1 MAITV
6 KHSNFFNG
14 GRALIKR
21 LAYFAFLFYLFL
33 PIINYAQ
40 SKDDKVCLECHGER
54 TFTTTRNGKEIS
66 LFINGKSFA
75 GSVHEEISCTGCH
88 DDVNPNDLP
97 HAEKLKKVVCAN
109 CHDKIAEQYNRSL
122 HGVARA
128 KGVTLAPTCVTCH
141 SEHEILSPKN
151 PKSKT
156 FVMNIPG
163 LCGSCHK
170 EGTQVSKILTST
182 TTQTSIYEN
191 YSESIHGDGLYK
203 RGLTVTAVCTSCH
216 TAHDILPHTN
226 PESTINRNNVSKTCM
241 KCHTQIES
249 VHQKI
254 INGQLWE
261 KQPNKIPVC
270 IECHQPHKVR
280 RVFYED
286 SLPNEMCMKCHSNK
300 NLTKVENG
308 KTVSLYVDIE
318 HFKNSVH
325 QNNSCVKCHTNVN
338 PQSNPVCKNS
348 GKVDCSICHQA
359 QVEDYKVSIHGQ
371 KHFSGDKNAPY
382 CTDCHTSHNVQSK
395 NSQTSPTF
403 SRNVPELCGNCHR
416 EGKNIATALDE
427 SHKGIVA
434 NYKESIHGKGLLQ
447 SGLLVTATCVDC
459 HSSHKE
465 LPKNDPNSTVNPK
478 NIGKT
483 CAKCHLGVYEAFR
496 KSIHSPEIA
505 KTDKRL
511 PVCNDCH
518 FSHEINRVD
527 LQDFRQSIVQQC
539 GQCHQDVTE
548 TYFETFH
555 GKVTKLGN
563 TGAAKCFDCHGSHNI
578 LPASDINSTLN
589 RKNIIQTC
597 QKCHP
602 NSNRKFVG
610 YLTHAT
616 HHDRAK
622 YPFLFFTYTFMVILL
637 IGTFSFF
644 GLHTLFWFIRLMKDK
659 IKNKN
664 KS

>member
-1 MAITV
+1 M
-6 KHSNFFNG
+6 
-14 GRALIKR
+14 
-21 LAYFAFLFYLFL
+21 
-33 PIINYAQ
+33 
-40 SKDDKVCLECHGER
+40 
-54 TFTTTRNGKEIS
+54 
-66 LFINGKSFA
+66 
-75 GSVHEEISCTGCH
+75 
-88 DDVNPNDLP
+88 NPNDLP